1 MAERKKGRGRWA
13 AGRGAE
19 EQGNWPGGT
28 WTDIRPRGAEDGAP
42 SGATRNG
49 EAPATGP
56 GGAVEDGPREEAA
69 GRRRRP
75 GHLRRRSGAGGAR
88 GQKRRTAG
96 PNGKATAHRPHRA
109 TKPGRR
115 PGRGETRP
123 PRGRG
128 MRGGPGET
136 AAERHRPG
144 HLRKAER
151 GRGSTRAEAPD
162 GGADP
167 GRRRPRSPTGRR
179 QPRRM
184 PRRSETG
191 ATPGPRQRGG
201 CTQSRDDLYRAGM
214 IWTRR
219 GGPSCR
225 RSCRGRR
232 RRQRAIRVPSG
243 DPRGVR
249 SRVGVPLMPQEL
261 PWAPQ

>member
-42 SGATRNG
+42 SGATRSG

-96 PNGKATAHRPHRA
+96 PNGKATAHGPLRA
-109 TKPGRR
+109 TKPRRR

-136 AAERHRPG
+136 AAGRTYQGISGRRSGAGGAQEPRRRTAGPTREGDGPEAPQGDVSRGGCPG
-144 HLRKAER
+144 GVRRGPPR
-151 GRGSTRAEAPD
+151 GRGSGEDAP
-162 GGADP
+162 
-167 GRRRPRSPTGRR
+167 
-179 QPRRM
+179 
-184 PRRSETG
+184 
-191 ATPGPRQRGG
+191 
-201 CTQSRDDLYRAGM
+201 RAGM
-214 IWTRR
+214 ICT
-219 GGPSCR
+219 GP
-225 RSCRGRR
+225 G
-232 RRQRAIRVPSG
+232 
-243 DPRGVR
+243 
-249 SRVGVPLMPQEL
+249 
-261 PWAPQ
+261 